1 MPNVWMKHF
10 ALTYQSRM
18 HEQRNNS
25 VGKHMFLAEW
35 LCISLYKR
43 IPIRFHAK
51 LYMGGYARQNTGVN
65 TCPKQT
71 PQFFLLNAFCP
82 WGIVMDS
89 ILVRGRFG
97 LFSQYI
103 PIYSGSGISTYVIKS
118 FIAAIS
124 RTRSQPRCIFQFL
137 GSWRPLCPIHGR
149 NQRISNV
156 YGMSG
161 IFETTNT
168 WALFISSQRSK
179 GNRIS

>member
-137 GSWRPLCPIHGR
+137 GSWRPLCPIPRLAWGTQVREKSGHKHELCDQSCTSSNSAFIWMVGR
-149 NQRISNV
+149 
-156 YGMSG
+156 
-161 IFETTNT
+161 
-168 WALFISSQRSK
+168 
-179 GNRIS
+179 